1 MFAIEVQLNDKKS
14 ELIPIKLT
22 GRVDRDAVAAGPV
35 TPGFLPAL
43 TLTGRIRSAEATVS
57 GKRMWIPRDNI
68 RFEDGELVEDSI
80 LEQHIDLQNTTSFT
94 IKLVEKDWAY
104 IREALLVYETT
115 GACAVERRI
124 DYTKQVRKR
133 LACQLAEQ
141 TSDPIAKKILTEEA
155 KEVPQDNFAKMMKKI
170 DSMSDDE
177 LKDVWSALSRGY
189 DSWGEYAPGVGMDEW
204 VSNIYSEL
212 ENRNLPTGY

>member
-124 DYTKQVRKR
+124 EYTKQVRKR

>member
-133 LACQLAEQ
+133 LAHQLAEQ

>member
-68 RFEDGELVEDSI
+68 RFEDGELVEDSF

-104 IREALLVYETT
+104 IREALLVYETS
-115 GACAVERRI
+115 GVERRI
-124 DYTKQVRKR
+124 EYTKQVRKR
-133 LACQLAEQ
+133 LAHQLAEQ